1 MGLRTNSI
9 PRSVSFRFFNKI
21 ISCGRRREDQGLG
34 PPPLWSVAG
43 EGGLCSGLEG
53 SVGYGGRGLVPRPEP
68 KFGGGG
74 ASSFGLRLRTGERC
88 SRRGRS
94 AGAWS
99 WSSCTDTARRPAE
112 RGLGLSWPSSF
123 LGPKQGSSGRLRM
136 SGAGLV
142 LRGLGLGHGEGGP
155 GPSCWPQ
162 PRPLSSAFSC
172 CPSVFQVADSGPW
185 PPGPGLH
192 EGSADTEWVRDL
204 IEMGGVSV
212 ELSIMSPSEPAF
224 LISPSLLCRKQI
236 SQTAALVPLLWPYF
250 FVFLKPSYRMDTI
263 GWPEHG
269 KANPFPLTL
278 QSGMPGS

>member
-1 MGLRTNSI
+1 MYSHRFSSWCSPTLAEVSLPEGLPDCSSTQSNGG
-9 PRSVSFRFFNKI
+9 PV
-21 ISCGRRREDQGLG
+21 QG
-34 PPPLWSVAG
+34 P
-43 EGGLCSGLEG
+43 E
-53 SVGYGGRGLVPRPEP
+53 PRP
-68 KFGGGG
+68 K
-74 ASSFGLRLRTGERC
+74 
-88 SRRGRS
+88 SRS
-94 AGAWS
+94 PPFPFCTQAQTEVSPSPAGAWS

-236 SQTAALVPLLWPYF
+236 SKTAALVPLLWPYF